1 MVRFVHTSDWQLGM
15 TRAFLG
21 EEAQARYGAAR
32 VEAVEAIGR
41 VAGER
46 EAAFVV
52 VAGDVFE
59 TNLVPADVVQRALDA
74 MRDARVPFF
83 LLPGNHDPAAPG
95 SVWGSGRF
103 TQRRPANVRVLGAEP
118 VEAAPGTWVVGI
130 PWRSKQA
137 PPEEAFRAAVE
148 KLAACP
154 GERVLVAHGQVEF
167 GPESTVT
174 LPRELIS
181 WAVRVRGVAY
191 VALGDRHSL
200 TDAGCDGRAWYS
212 GTPEQTDY
220 DEREPGCVLVV
231 ELEGGQCRVEAVR
244 IGRWRFVERALE
256 VRSGED
262 LRREV
267 AALEAL
273 PEKTRTVLRLR
284 VRGSGSPALRAALA
298 EGIRELGTG
307 FAAIERWERYARF
320 HVVAEGADW
329 EALGLTGFAAA
340 AAGELNALAA
350 GDGPEAAEAAEALAL
365 LYELARGGR

>member
-21 EEAQARYGAAR
+21 DEAQARYSAAR
-32 VEAVEAIGR
+32 VEAIEAIGR
-41 VAGER
+41 AARER
-46 EAAFVV
+46 GAAFVV

-59 TNLVPADVVQRALDA
+59 TNLVPADVVRRALDA
-74 MRDARVPFF
+74 MRDAGVPFY
-83 LLPGNHDPAAPG
+83 LLPGNHDPAGPG
-95 SVWGSGRF
+95 SVWGSRRF
-103 TQRRPANVRVLGAEP
+103 VDRLPGKVQVLGAEP
-118 VEAAPGTWVVGI
+118 VEAAPGTWVAGV

-137 PPEEAFRAAVE
+137 PPEDAFRAAVE
-148 KLAACP
+148 RLAGCA

-167 GPESTVT
+167 APDAAVT
-174 LPRELIS
+174 LPRELVA
-181 WAVRVRGVAY
+181 WAIRERGVGY
-191 VALGDRHSL
+191 VALGDRHSV

-231 ELEGGQCRVEAVR
+231 ELEGGRCAVEPVR
-244 IGRWRFVERALE
+244 IGRWRFVERELE
-256 VRSGED
+256 VRSSED

-307 FAAIERWERYARF
+307 FAAIEPWERYARF

-340 AAGELNALAA
+340 AAGELNARAA
-350 GDGPEAAEAAEALAL
+350 GDGPEAAEATEALAL
-365 LYELARGGR
+365 LYELARGGG